1 VEIKLDD
8 EGIAGIIFRAS
19 NTLLPLFNISKCLIS
34 LMKSAQIKSYGGSE
48 VVEINQGTPALHDP
62 SAGKVLVTVKAAGVN
77 PADWK
82 VREGYFQQMTPLQF
96 PSTLGMD
103 FSGVIEKVGEG
114 VSDFKEKDEVYG
126 DAAAIRGSSGAFAEM
141 ALANEDSIAYK
152 PKTLSH
158 EEAAGLPLVGVS
170 AWQALVETIGL
181 SGGQKILIHGG
192 AGGIGHIAI
201 QLAKR
206 LGTYTATTVSTD
218 DKEFV
223 QQLGANEII
232 DYKTQTFEDLLPH
245 DYDAVFDTVGGE
257 TYTRSF
263 KTLKK
268 GRIIVSM
275 IERPNQELMNRF
287 GVKATF
293 QFTKVNSERLTRL
306 AQWVDQNNIHV
317 NIDRTFPLDEAG
329 RALDYQRDVH
339 PRGKS
344 ILRIIV

>member
-1 VEIKLDD
+1 
-8 EGIAGIIFRAS
+8 
-19 NTLLPLFNISKCLIS
+19 
-34 LMKSAQIKSYGGSE
+34 MKSIQIKRYGGSE
-48 VVEINQGTPALHDP
+48 VVEINQSTPALSDP

-114 VSDFKEKDEVYG
+114 VHGFKQDEEVYG
-126 DAAAIRGSSGAFAEM
+126 DAAAIRGRSGAFAEM
-141 ALANEDSIAYK
+141 ALANEDSIAHK

-170 AWQALVETIGL
+170 AWQALVETIRL

-192 AGGIGHIAI
+192 AGGIGSIAI
-201 QLAKR
+201 QLAMR
-206 LGTYTATTVSTD
+206 LGAYTATTVSTN

-223 QQLGANEII
+223 QQLGANEAI
-232 DYKTQTFEDLLPH
+232 DYQTQTFEDLLH

-263 KTLKK
+263 KILKK
-268 GRIIVSM
+268 GGIIVSM
-275 IERPNQELMNRF
+275 IEQPNQELMHRF
-287 GVKATF
+287 GVKATS
-293 QFTKVNSERLTRL
+293 QFTKVNRDRLTRL

-329 RALDYQRDVH
+329 KALDYQKDVH
-339 PRGKS
+339 PRGK
-344 ILRIIV
+344 IVLRMQ

>member
-1 VEIKLDD
+1 
-8 EGIAGIIFRAS
+8 
-19 NTLLPLFNISKCLIS
+19 
-34 LMKSAQIKSYGGSE
+34 MKSAQIKRYGGSE
-48 VVEINQGTPALHDP
+48 VVEINQSTPALDGP
-62 SAGKVLVTVKAAGVN
+62 SAGKVLVTIKAAGVN

-114 VSDFKEKDEVYG
+114 VYGFKQDEEVYG
-126 DAAAIRGSSGAFAEM
+126 QASVMRGGSGAFAEM
-141 ALANEDSIAYK
+141 ALANEDSIAHK

-181 SGGQKILIHGG
+181 SRGQKILIHGG
-192 AGGIGHIAI
+192 AGGIGSIAI
-201 QLAKR
+201 QLAKH
-206 LGTYTATTVSTD
+206 LGAYVATTVSTN

-223 QQLGANEII
+223 KELGANEAI
-232 DYKTQTFEDLLPH
+232 DYKTQTFEDMLPH
-245 DYDAVFDTVGGE
+245 AYDAVFDTVGGE

-263 KTLKK
+263 NVLKK
-268 GRIIVSM
+268 GGIIVSM
-275 IERPNQELMNRF
+275 LEQPNQELMRRF
-287 GVKATF
+287 GVKATH
-293 QFTKVNSERLTRL
+293 QFTKVNRERLTRL

-329 RALDYQRDVH
+329 KALDYQRDVH
-339 PRGKS
+339 PRGKVVLQVS
-344 ILRIIV
+344 R